1 MVNQQLKVTVNEMGH
16 LVDIALKKVGVE
28 ADGMQVAKVELA
40 EFLMYLSAS
49 DGKIEWN
56 EANNIAEYLEMPA
69 TPEVVNGV
77 IREQNI
83 YSTEFEQKIPLTFQ
97 VVVKCDNLLWDNGK
111 RSECS
116 ADLALK
122 LYKAVGEELLATDGN
137 VDANERQD
145 FNIYINMLENYIN
158 QNDKFKQ
165 NGAIYTGLTKN
176 QGGLGVDAP
185 IKSGVSAP
193 RKR

>member
-1 MVNQQLKVTVNEMGH
+1 MVNQQLKMTVNEMGH

-176 QGGLGVDAP
+176 QGGLVVDAP

>member
-1 MVNQQLKVTVNEMGH
+1 MVAVS
-16 LVDIALKKVGVE
+16 LKKVFFKQKTAYEIGTG
-28 ADGMQVAKVELA
+28 DW
-40 EFLMYLSAS
+40 SS
-49 DGKIEWN
+49 D
-56 EANNIAEYLEMPA
+56 
-69 TPEVVNGV
+69 V
-77 IREQNI
+77 
-83 YSTEFEQKIPLTFQ
+83 
-97 VVVKCDNLLWDNGK
+97 
-111 RSECS
+111 CS
-116 ADLALK
+116 SDLA
-122 LYKAVGEELLATDGN
+122 AGEELLATDGN

-185 IKSGVSAP
+185 IKSGVPAP

>member
-1 MVNQQLKVTVNEMGH
+1 M
-16 LVDIALKKVGVE
+16 
-28 ADGMQVAKVELA
+28 
-40 EFLMYLSAS
+40 
-49 DGKIEWN
+49 
-56 EANNIAEYLEMPA
+56 
-69 TPEVVNGV
+69 NGV

-122 LYKAVGEELLATDGN
+122 LYKAAGEELLATDGN

-145 FNIYINMLENYIN
+145 FNIYINMLKNYIN

-176 QGGLGVDAP
+176 QHGFQILCKP
-185 IKSGVSAP
+185 L
-193 RKR
+193 

>member
-1 MVNQQLKVTVNEMGH
+1 MVNQQLKVAVNEMGH
-16 LVDIALKKVGVE
+16 LVDIALKQVGVE

-83 YSTEFEQKIPLTFQ
+83 YSTEFEKKIPLTFQ

-122 LYKAVGEELLATDGN
+122 LYKAEGEELLATDGN

-185 IKSGVSAP
+185 IKSGVPAP